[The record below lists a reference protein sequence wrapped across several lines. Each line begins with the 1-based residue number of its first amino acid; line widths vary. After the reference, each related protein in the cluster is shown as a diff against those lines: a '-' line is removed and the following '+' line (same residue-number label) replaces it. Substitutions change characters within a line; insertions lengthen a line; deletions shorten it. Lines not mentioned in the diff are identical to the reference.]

1 MQTTLH
7 QPSGRPMVVI
17 GPGEFHAAQGDE
29 VVTTLLGSCV
39 SVALHDPRLGCS
51 GLNHFLLPGPFARE
65 GGFASEGGRYGVHAM
80 ELLINAMLARG
91 SRKQDLRAKVFGGG
105 HVLQA
110 GRPRAGAIHSS
121 LLAQH
126 ERAKAPAPGA
136 RALSVPDGNV
146 AFAFAFLAQEGI
158 PEVGH
163 ETGGACGRHLFLF
176 SRSGRVQVRRF
187 YGGELAK
194 ASEEERAFL
203 RKLRRRRAQGEVT
216 LF

>member
-1 MQTTLH
+1 
-7 QPSGRPMVVI
+7 MVVI

-39 SVALHDPRLGCS
+39 SVALHDARHGRS
-51 GLNHFLLPGPFARE
+51 GLNHFLLPGRFARE
-65 GGFASEGGRYGVHAM
+65 GGFAGEGGRYGVHAM
-80 ELLINAMLARG
+80 ELLINAMLEQG

-110 GRPRAGAIHSS
+110 GRPHARAIRSS
-121 LLAQH
+121 LLGRP
-126 ERAKAPAPGA
+126 ERPKAPATAAQAP
-136 RALSVPDGNV
+136 SVPEGNV
-146 AFAFAFLAQEGI
+146 TFAFAFLAQEGI

-163 ETGGACGRHLFLF
+163 ETGGACGRQLFLF
-176 SRSGRVQVRRF
+176 SKSGRVQVRRF

-203 RKLRRRRAQGEVT
+203 RKLRRRRAEGEVT